1 MAPQAGGAGA
11 GVLLLLGGIAL
22 LLLRRRRQH
31 TAAAAEAHKAAGS
44 DRRTTRGAAE
54 GADGAHNDSSG
65 GGEVENAIAAAAA
78 AAEVSAAVATP
89 LRSPGSAAPPLG
101 SPSGDEDEDDDSVSV
116 SASMRKRALSRRSLS
131 TRTLAAFA
139 PEVVRGSQ
147 DEEAPSDSFVALN
160 PMARLSGR
168 TAGGHKSTRLSG
180 SPGAAISLGAPSGR
194 ELFSSGS
201 TGGQRSDLET
211 SLSGAGGFATQA
223 VSSAPDALLLF
234 ASPVHAALGSTRR
247 APDPQQ
253 VAKGLR

>member
-44 DRRTTRGAAE
+44 DRRTTRGTAE
-54 GADGAHNDSSG
+54 GADGAHSDSSG

-78 AAEVSAAVATP
+78 AAEASAAVATP

-168 TAGGHKSTRLSG
+168 TAGGHKSARLSG
-180 SPGAAISLGAPSGR
+180 SPGAAISLGGG
-194 ELFSSGS
+194 LFSSGS

-234 ASPVHAALGSTRR
+234 ASPVHAALGTTRR
-247 APDPQQ
+247 APDSQQ
-253 VAKGLR
+253 VIKGLR